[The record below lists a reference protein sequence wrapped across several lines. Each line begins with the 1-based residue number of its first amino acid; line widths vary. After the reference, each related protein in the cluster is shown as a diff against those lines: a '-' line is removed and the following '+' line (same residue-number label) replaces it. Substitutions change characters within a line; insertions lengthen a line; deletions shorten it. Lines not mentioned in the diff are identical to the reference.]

1 VRNID
6 ITFVAE
12 GTKTTGVGYW
22 LKSLCA
28 ICDLLLIFSDKCLVT
43 LFHHPPQ
50 AELWCRLS
58 GKSCRQES
66 LRLLAGNPGTSF
78 TMKWR
83 RSMIMTPVRNL
94 RHVITPSQVQV
105 V

>member
-1 VRNID
+1 MRNIN

-12 GTKTTGVGYW
+12 GTKATDVGQW

-28 ICDLLLIFSDKCLVT
+28 IWHLLLIFSDKCLIT
-43 LFHHPPQ
+43 LFHQPPQ

-58 GKSCRQES
+58 GKSCREES
-66 LRLLAGNPGTSF
+66 LQLLAGNPGTSF

-83 RSMIMTPVRNL
+83 RSMIMTPDRNL
-94 RHVITPSQVQV
+94 RHVIAPSQVQV